1 MVASKRRHVGAL
13 LAAFVL
19 VLSFFG
25 LTQVLSA
32 PVPARAD
39 TPSCPA
45 AVTNVSDKVALDWD
59 KAQLVDH
66 AGHEVHSVGDW
77 WDLGVKLPWQ
87 TQGRVKAGDYF
98 TYDASVV
105 EPTSGKS
112 VLRPTVSRS
121 FDVVSHDN
129 IVVGCG
135 TWAAD
140 GTVTVVFNN
149 KVESAAQWYG
159 TVTTNGLASYTG
171 PGGETYK
178 VVIGGKVTRTLDM
191 TRRTPGEAR
200 YQKDGWLNLS
210 DSEDGDENK
219 AIMWRVVLPAG
230 DTAVTGAS
238 IVDEAPAGSRWSFD
252 CDTVNEYTKT
262 HTFIVTDPTTSEG
275 LRRDKD
281 TSNGAFGNAA
291 QIECT
296 STKVTVKLAEI
307 PAHQSAIIML
317 PARVEGAKRAGDI
330 AGEFANTV
338 NYTVPGETVEPITK
352 VLRYGAVA
360 DAYAHQTFSVTK
372 KVEGELP
379 ESAKDL
385 DYTLVIT
392 LKNDADPTVNKTFE
406 TTIKAGETYTY
417 PESLPLGTEVT
428 VTEGDLPTAAEITW
442 NDAESRVFQ
451 SADGV
456 MLAADNR
463 EATFTLSD
471 QNIYSLVLTN
481 TLAPTPTPTPSAT
494 PSSPAP
500 TPSATPSP
508 TPKLAATGTDA
519 SGLGALAGIVA
530 MAGLSLVAIKGRGCA
545 VR

>member
-13 LAAFVL
+13 FAAFVL

-32 PVPARAD
+32 PAPAHAN

-45 AVTNVSDKVALDWD
+45 AVTNVSDKVTLDWD
-59 KAQLVDH
+59 AAQLVDH
-66 AGHEVHSVGDW
+66 TGHEVHSVGDW
-77 WDLGVKLPWQ
+77 WDLGVKLPWK

-98 TYDASVV
+98 TFDATIV
-105 EPTSGKS
+105 ESASGNS
-112 VLRPTVSRS
+112 LLRPTSSRS

-135 TWAAD
+135 TWASD
-140 GTVTVVFNN
+140 GTVSVVFNK

-159 TVTTNGLASYTG
+159 TVMTNGLASYTG
-171 PGGETYK
+171 PGGETYT
-178 VVIGGKVTRTLDM
+178 VVVGGKVTRTLQM

-200 YQKDGWLNLS
+200 YQKDGWLNLT

-230 DTAVTGAS
+230 DTAVSGAS
-238 IVDEAPAGSRWSFD
+238 IVDEVPAGSRWSFD
-252 CDTVNEYTKT
+252 CDTVNEYTKS

-275 LRRDKD
+275 LRREKD

-296 STKVTVKLAEI
+296 STKVTVKLGEI
-307 PAHQSAIIML
+307 PAHQSAIILL
-317 PARVEGAKRAGDI
+317 PARVEGAKRSGDI
-330 AGEFANTV
+330 VGEFANTV
-338 NYTVPGETVEPITK
+338 NYTVPGQKVDPLTK

-392 LKNDADPTVNKTFE
+392 LQNDADPTVNKSFE
-406 TTIKAGETYTY
+406 ATIKAGETYTY
-417 PESLPLGTEVT
+417 PESLPLGTAVT
-428 VTEGDLPTAAEITW
+428 VAEGDLPTSAEITW
-442 NDAESRVFQ
+442 NDAQSRIFET
-451 SADGV
+451 ADGV

-471 QNIYSLVLTN
+471 DNVYSLVLTN

-500 TPSATPSP
+500 TPSVTPSP
-508 TPKLAATGTDA
+508 TPTLAATGTDA
-519 SGLGALAGIVA
+519 AGLGALAGIVA
-530 MAGLSLVAIKGRGCA
+530 MAGLSLVAVKRRGRA

>member
-1 MVASKRRHVGAL
+1 M
-13 LAAFVL
+13 
-19 VLSFFG
+19 
-25 LTQVLSA
+25 
-32 PVPARAD
+32 
-39 TPSCPA
+39 
-45 AVTNVSDKVALDWD
+45 
-59 KAQLVDH
+59 
-66 AGHEVHSVGDW
+66 
-77 WDLGVKLPWQ
+77 
-87 TQGRVKAGDYF
+87 
-98 TYDASVV
+98 
-105 EPTSGKS
+105 
-112 VLRPTVSRS
+112 
-121 FDVVSHDN
+121 
-129 IVVGCG
+129 
-135 TWAAD
+135 
-140 GTVTVVFNN
+140 
-149 KVESAAQWYG
+149 
-159 TVTTNGLASYTG
+159 
-171 PGGETYK
+171 
-178 VVIGGKVTRTLDM
+178 
-191 TRRTPGEAR
+191 
-200 YQKDGWLNLS
+200 
-210 DSEDGDENK
+210 
-219 AIMWRVVLPAG
+219 
-230 DTAVTGAS
+230 
-238 IVDEAPAGSRWSFD
+238 
-252 CDTVNEYTKT
+252 
-262 HTFIVTDPTTSEG
+262 
-275 LRRDKD
+275 
-281 TSNGAFGNAA
+281 
-291 QIECT
+291 
-296 STKVTVKLAEI
+296 
-307 PAHQSAIIML
+307 
-317 PARVEGAKRAGDI
+317 
-330 AGEFANTV
+330 

-451 SADGV
+451 TADGV

-530 MAGLSLVAIKGRGCA
+530 MAGLSLVAIKGRGRA